1 MTDNTNK
8 VLQAIDHNPD
18 LLNQLLNGGSNEL
31 TRSANNTNPIINI
44 LGTDVNPQELNTVS
58 QEVASNPVVQLYLAS
73 SGSLDPKDLIDY
85 VGGVNG
91 TRAGNNQAVRA
102 LFDGRLDLKEIM
114 IIMVLLKLFKR
125 KNSNTYN
132 NSAIGLLGSL
142 LGLNTNYN
150 SGLFTSLLGGNNYSN
165 GLFGN
170 NYNGG
175 LFGNNYSSGLF
186 GNSYNT
192 NSGLGNFLGLTG
204 NGYNNSGLS
213 NLMNFV
219 NGNYNTN
226 PQYNALYN
234 ILNQAAPNAVNSN
247 GLISASGLFN
257 VISQMMGY

>member
-8 VLQAIDHNPD
+8 VLQAIDQNHD

-114 IIMVLLKLFKR
+114 IIMVLPHHIHHWMKEINPRLHSTER
-125 KNSNTYN
+125 KYSIGML
-132 NSAIGLLGSL
+132 AI
-142 LGLNTNYN
+142 
-150 SGLFTSLLGGNNYSN
+150 
-165 GLFGN
+165 
-170 NYNGG
+170 
-175 LFGNNYSSGLF
+175 
-186 GNSYNT
+186 
-192 NSGLGNFLGLTG
+192 
-204 NGYNNSGLS
+204 
-213 NLMNFV
+213 
-219 NGNYNTN
+219 
-226 PQYNALYN
+226 P
-234 ILNQAAPNAVNSN
+234 AVWIRV
-247 GLISASGLFN
+247 LIGP
-257 VISQMMGY
+257 IG